1 MKDFFKDFGRN
12 FEKKSLGFFR
22 GKRNFVLRDV
32 FRSFSAFLF
41 LDQFFSAAKEK
52 VDFVVAVAV
61 FEKQGLGGKDS
72 FSKNKKVRL
81 LKSDT
86 TL

>member
-1 MKDFFKDFGRN
+1 M
-12 FEKKSLGFFR
+12 
-22 GKRNFVLRDV
+22 LRDV

-61 FEKQGLGGKDS
+61 FEKQGLGEKTR
-72 FSKNKKVRL
+72 FQKIKKFDY
-81 LKSDT
+81 LKVTRPYRRRED
-86 TL
+86 